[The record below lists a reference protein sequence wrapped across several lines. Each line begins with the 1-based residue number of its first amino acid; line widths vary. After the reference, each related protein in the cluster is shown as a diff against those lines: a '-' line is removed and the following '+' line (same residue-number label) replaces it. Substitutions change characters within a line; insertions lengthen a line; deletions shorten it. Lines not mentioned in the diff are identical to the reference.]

1 MDNGAPEERA
11 RWQGDFFFYMAALG
25 SSIGIGNIWKFPA
38 LTWKHGGP
46 AFVIGYLIIMI
57 VVGVPMLVLELTL
70 GQKTQF
76 GSIAALRSVHP
87 QFAGVGL
94 TASYAGFITC
104 VLYTFMLA
112 LCLMYMSKA
121 GTTAPWKEQY
131 LNRPLSCQTA

>member
-1 MDNGAPEERA
+1 MQTMPMDNGAPEERA
-11 RWQGDFFFYMAALG
+11 RWHNDCLFYMAALG

-76 GSIAALRSVHP
+76 GSISALRSVHP
-87 QFAGVGL
+87 
-94 TASYAGFITC
+94 
-104 VLYTFMLA
+104 
-112 LCLMYMSKA
+112 
-121 GTTAPWKEQY
+121 
-131 LNRPLSCQTA
+131 